1 MTDETAAPV
10 EAVSTVEAAEPART
24 GGWKGYKR
32 SSDRPRL
39 AKDEA
44 RRQGEIVALAFTL
57 LGGRDPAMNFLNT
70 MSAALKARP
79 IDLALQSDVGFGQVE
94 ELLRKLGD
102 LPRSA

>member
-1 MTDETAAPV
+1 MTDESAG
-10 EAVSTVEAAEPART
+10 AAEVAATPETART

-79 IDLALQSDVGFGQVE
+79 IDLALESEVGFGQVE